1 MSLAT
6 ISSVVVQ
13 YGNRIIL
20 DGVNLTIQVGDRI
33 GLLGRNGTGKSTLL
47 NVLTGSHD
55 PDSGSAAIARGSRV
69 GLLEQHPTFEAGLTV
84 RDIAATAFVRLDE
97 LHVELERVYEHMASA
112 DGEQLEQLMMQ
123 QSELQAKIEA
133 AGGWSV
139 EHRIEATLHGVGLG
153 DEMFDRDAM
162 KLSGGERSRLAL
174 AKLLLEAP
182 DLLLLDEPTNHLDIE
197 GCEWLERFL
206 RDTFSGAVIV
216 VSHDRWL
223 LDAVCDKI
231 VELRRGLL
239 EMFPGNYTQYVTM
252 RAERRL
258 TESRMWEKQQD
269 HIRREQVYIRKYK
282 AGQRAKQARGR
293 ETRLERF
300 VDSTDLERPES
311 EVVASM
317 RLPPAARCGDRVL
330 SVESLRIEL
339 GGRCLVSDLNL
350 DIRRGDRIGIVG
362 PNGSGKTTLLRV
374 LLEDLAPTSGHLD
387 PGTGLHIGWFRQM
400 QDHVDPELS
409 VWEWVQRALA
419 VAKGGVASEQEARDL
434 AGAFLFTGA
443 DQDRLLGTLSGGERA
458 RAVLAGLFGGG
469 HNMLVLDEPSNHVD
483 LATAERLE
491 AVLRRGGPFGGTLL
505 MVSHDR
511 ALLESTCDQL
521 VVLDGLGTAEVFKG
535 TIARWI
541 TKRAQAE
548 SNFTETDAAVRLAP
562 TKKKSS
568 PLDRLSLAD
577 LEAKIE
583 QIESRL
589 SQIQSSMGE
598 EVAWSDPAAM
608 QQLVDEQQSLTTEL
622 EAHEQAWVSRSE

>member
-112 DGEQLEQLMMQ
+112 DGDQLEQLMMQ

-374 LLEDLAPTSGHLD
+374 LLEDLAPTSGHID

-548 SNFTETDAAVRLAP
+548 SNFTETDATVRLAP

>member
-1 MSLAT
+1 
-6 ISSVVVQ
+6 
-13 YGNRIIL
+13 
-20 DGVNLTIQVGDRI
+20 
-33 GLLGRNGTGKSTLL
+33 
-47 NVLTGSHD
+47 
-55 PDSGSAAIARGSRV
+55 
-69 GLLEQHPTFEAGLTV
+69 
-84 RDIAATAFVRLDE
+84 
-97 LHVELERVYEHMASA
+97 
-112 DGEQLEQLMMQ
+112 
-123 QSELQAKIEA
+123 
-133 AGGWSV
+133 
-139 EHRIEATLHGVGLG
+139 
-153 DEMFDRDAM
+153 
-162 KLSGGERSRLAL
+162 
-174 AKLLLEAP
+174 
-182 DLLLLDEPTNHLDIE
+182 LDIE

-541 TKRAQAE
+541 TMRAQAE
-548 SNFTETDAAVRLAP
+548 SNFTETDTAVRLAP

>member
-20 DGVNLTIQVGDRI
+20 DGVDLTIQAGDRI

-55 PDSGSAAIARGSRV
+55 PDGGSAAIARGSRV

-84 RDIAATAFVRLDE
+84 RDVAATAFVRLDE
-97 LHVELERVYEHMASA
+97 LHAELERVYEDMASA
-112 DGEQLEQLMMQ
+112 DGEQLKQLMTQ
-123 QSELQAKIEA
+123 QSQLQATLEA
-133 AGGWSV
+133 EGGWSV

-174 AKLLLEAP
+174 AKLLLAAP

-206 RDTFSGAVIV
+206 RDTFVGAVIV

-223 LDAVCDKI
+223 LDAVCDKV
-231 VELRRGLL
+231 VELRRGRL
-239 EMFPGNYTQYVTM
+239 EMFPGNYTQYVIM

-269 HIRREQVYIRKYK
+269 HIRREQGYIRKYK

-300 VDSTDLERPES
+300 VNSADLERPES

-339 GGRCLVSDLNL
+339 GGRCLVSNLDL

-400 QDHVDPELS
+400 QDHVDRDLS

-419 VAKGGVASEQEARDL
+419 VAKGGVASEQDARDL

-443 DQDRLLGTLSGGERA
+443 EQDRLLGTLSGGERA

-491 AVLRRGGPFGGTLL
+491 AVLSRGGPFGGTLL

-521 VVLDGLGTAEVFKG
+521 VVLDGLGAAEVFQG
-535 TIARWI
+535 TISRLIA
-541 TKRAQAE
+541 KRAHAE
-548 SNFTETDAAVRLAP
+548 ATVAAADAALRLAP

-577 LEAKIE
+577 LESKIE
-583 QIESRL
+583 QLESRL
-589 SQIQSSMGE
+589 SEVQSSMGE
-598 EVAWSDPAAM
+598 EAVWSDPAAM
-608 QQLVDEQQSLTTEL
+608 QQLVDEQQSLTAEL